1 MNDHLDYIENAHN
14 FDYSNLSDAEVEKWG
29 SVLFMNDTML
39 DEKKKALGILA
50 HAGNLKAYEYVKKY
64 AAQPDKELETWSKLA
79 LGECTLFLHAD
90 LSGEDDMDFIF
101 TGVGPKNDM
110 LRIYILLLPQEG
122 VSFEAWQN
130 KIIENEMTYV
140 ARDLNCIIEWFD
152 LTTNYA
158 SFSMLMPTNVSIDS
172 IIKLGINNCNQFG
185 DFMLEEY
192 YCGSGVPN
200 FKEIEEIIQ
209 IVRYGQEE
217 DVDVKEVY

>member
-64 AAQPDKELETWSKLA
+64 AAQPDKELETWAKLA
-79 LGECTLFLHAD
+79 LGECTLYLHAE
-90 LSGEDDMDFIF
+90 LSGEDDMDFVF

-140 ARDLNCIIEWFD
+140 ARDLNCKIEWFD
-152 LTTNYA
+152 FKKNY
-158 SFSMLMPTNVSIDS
+158 SSLSVLMPTNVSIDS
-172 IIKLGINNCNQFG
+172 IVKLGINNCNQFG

-192 YCGSGVPN
+192 YCGTGVPN

-217 DVDVKEVY
+217 DIDVKEVY